1 MKKNVEN
8 SVDYKPFF
16 TRDYKSVST
25 RNHLVQP
32 RLTRVHIILILASV
46 MVVGT
51 LFTFFSLDASAN
63 RTSTLTAT
71 PEASIHITPPV
82 AILPEPIEQTKTTQ
96 LLQEQREWVSTTV
109 NAGDS
114 LARIFDRMELSAEE
128 LHRIMQ
134 LGEPTNHLRH
144 LLPGQNIKFLVNEQN
159 VIHTL
164 ILEINRFDTFA
175 IQRDGNNYIA
185 SMHHRDVEKRIGH
198 AVAKID
204 SSLFEAGQ
212 RAGMGDPL
220 IMEMAN
226 IFGWDIDFALDI
238 RTGDQFALIYEQHYL
253 DGEKIE
259 EGPIL
264 AAEFT
269 TQGQTYR
276 AIRFTDTDGNSEYFT
291 PEGMSMRKAFLRT
304 PVDFRRISSR
314 FGNRHHPILN
324 SMKMHKGV
332 DYSAAVGTPIRASGE
347 GKVVYKGTKGGY
359 GHTVIIQHGGS
370 YSTLYAHMSGYK
382 KGAEIGKR
390 VRQGQVIGFVGKSG
404 LATGPHLHYEFRVN
418 GAYRNPLTIKLP
430 NAEPL
435 PAKYQSAFASLSQS
449 MLAQLATVK
458 QATNIALNHSQ
469 Q

>member
-1 MKKNVEN
+1 MKKNVDN

-25 RNHLVQP
+25 NKHLGQS
-32 RLTRVHIILILASV
+32 RLTRVHIVLIVASV
-46 MVVGT
+46 MVVST
-51 LFTFFSLDASAN
+51 LLTFFSLDASAN
-63 RTSTLTAT
+63 RTSALTA
-71 PEASIHITPPV
+71 
-82 AILPEPIEQTKTTQ
+82 LPAPTTQ
-96 LLQEQREWVSTTV
+96 IPLPVETTTNAIEKTKPAQSLQEQREWVSTTV
-109 NAGDS
+109 KAGDS
-114 LARIFDRMELSAEE
+114 LARIFDRMDLPAEE
-128 LHRIMQ
+128 LHKIMQ
-134 LGEPTNHLRH
+134 LGEPTNHLRR
-144 LLPGQNIKFLVNEQN
+144 LLPGQNIKFLLNEQN

-164 ILEINRFDTFA
+164 ILELNRFDTFA
-175 IQRDGNNYIA
+175 LQRDSDSYIA
-185 SMHHRDVEKRIGH
+185 STHHRDVEKRIGH

-269 TQGQTYR
+269 TQGQTYS
-276 AIRFTDTDGNSEYFT
+276 AIRFTDTDGNSEYYT

-347 GKVVYKGTKGGY
+347 GKVIYKGTKGGY
-359 GHTVIIQHGGS
+359 GRTVIIQHGGS
-370 YSTLYAHMSGYK
+370 YSTLYAHMSDYK
-382 KGAEIGKR
+382 KGADIGKR
-390 VRQGQVIGFVGKSG
+390 VRQGQVIGYVGKSG

-435 PAKYQSAFASLSQS
+435 PAKYQPAFASLTQTL
-449 MLAQLATVK
+449 LAQLATVK
-458 QATNIALNHSQ
+458 QSTRIALNQ
-469 Q
+469 P

>member
-1 MKKNVEN
+1 MRKNVDN

-16 TRDYKSVST
+16 TRDYKSASMNTLRVKS
-25 RNHLVQP
+25 
-32 RLTRVHIILILASV
+32 RLTRVHIVLIFASV

-51 LFTFFSLDASAN
+51 LLTFFSLDASAN
-63 RTSTLTAT
+63 RTAVLTTLPTPTA
-71 PEASIHITPPV
+71 PLPV
-82 AILPEPIEQTKTTQ
+82 ATAPTPTTQ
-96 LLQEQREWVSTTV
+96 TNLAQPLQEQREWVATTV
-109 NAGDS
+109 KAGDS
-114 LARIFDRMELSAEE
+114 LARIFDRMDISAEE
-128 LHRIMQ
+128 LHKIMQ
-134 LGEPTNHLRH
+134 LGEPTAPLRH

-164 ILEINRFDTFA
+164 VLELNRFDTLA
-175 IQRDGNNYIA
+175 IQRDGDNYIA
-185 SMHHRDVEKRIGH
+185 STHHRDVEKRIGH

-269 TQGQTYR
+269 TQGQTYN
-276 AIRFTDTDGNSEYFT
+276 AIRFTDPDGNSEYFT

-304 PVDFRRISSR
+304 PVDFRRITSR
-314 FGNRHHPILN
+314 FGARHHPILN
-324 SMKMHKGV
+324 TMKMHKGV
-332 DYSAAVGTPIRASGE
+332 DYAAALGTPIRASGD
-347 GKVVYKGTKGGY
+347 GKVIYKGTNGGY
-359 GHTVIIQHGGS
+359 GRTIILQHGGS
-370 YSTLYAHMSGYK
+370 YSTLYAHMSGFK
-382 KGAEIGKR
+382 KGADIGKR
-390 VRQGQVIGFVGKSG
+390 VRQGQVIGYVGQSG

-435 PAKYQSAFASLSQS
+435 AKKYQPAFASLTQS
-449 MLAQLATVK
+449 MLAQLATIK
-458 QATNIALNHSQ
+458 QATSIALNHP
-469 Q
+469 